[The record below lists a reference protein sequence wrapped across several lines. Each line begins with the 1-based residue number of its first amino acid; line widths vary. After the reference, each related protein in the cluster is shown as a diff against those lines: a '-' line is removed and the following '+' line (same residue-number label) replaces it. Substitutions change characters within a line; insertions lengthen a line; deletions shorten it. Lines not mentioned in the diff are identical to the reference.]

1 MPAPGMRAEASLG
14 SWGTQFGHVAPR
26 GDHFLASQVAV
37 VARGASSS
45 QQELAAK
52 PGSFS
57 THLAGRWERVLVPKE
72 EKLLISE
79 TQQKEESL
87 PAM

>member
-1 MPAPGMRAEASLG
+1 M
-14 SWGTQFGHVAPR
+14 
-26 GDHFLASQVAV
+26 LASQVAG

-52 PGSFS
+52 PGSLL

-79 TQQKEESL
+79 TGQKEESL
-87 PAM
+87 PAMQRGWKEAKRAMKITHQP